1 VRRSPF
7 EMAYL
12 PLTMAC
18 DSAINT
24 HLQAETSHATGS
36 SMTKRLSDCSTW
48 RLRCAIVLD
57 HASRNEQCQREVHA
71 DCHDDNSDVTVQG
84 EHVPRGC
91 RSREKT
97 LGEREHGGAPLRD
110 EADEHEHR
118 ELELARRAARQGV
131 SHQGTGAG
139 SGETASP
146 V

>member
-1 VRRSPF
+1 
-7 EMAYL
+7 
-12 PLTMAC
+12 
-18 DSAINT
+18 
-24 HLQAETSHATGS
+24 
-36 SMTKRLSDCSTW
+36 
-48 RLRCAIVLD
+48 VLD

-71 DCHDDNSDVTVQG
+71 DCRGDTGPPRAQALYLIHDDDGDVTVQG

-91 RSREKT
+91 RSREET

-139 SGETASP
+139 SGEKASP